1 METMAFHWLGHC
13 QERTGVSLPVGLLV
27 SLQGKA
33 CELLF
38 LVFQPYL
45 TNIDFLIVLL
55 IILSLFLSPG
65 VRICCFFN
73 LQCSFLKSSHDWL
86 PHYSGF
92 RSKITSLDQFSD
104 IIHSTVIFTYP
115 IPCPVLFS
123 YIFHYSLKEK
133 IGVWPILNE
142 ISKTLKELFV
152 RNILTFSIFK

>member
-1 METMAFHWLGHC
+1 MVSHVWVPTQQGKENSFIEGKRKWWGWEWFWEMETMAFHWLGHC

-45 TNIDFLIVLL
+45 TEVSVYFYFFILCNSHIDFLIVLL

-92 RSKITSLDQFSD
+92 RSKITSLD
-104 IIHSTVIFTYP
+104 
-115 IPCPVLFS
+115 
-123 YIFHYSLKEK
+123 
-133 IGVWPILNE
+133 
-142 ISKTLKELFV
+142 
-152 RNILTFSIFK
+152 

>member
-45 TNIDFLIVLL
+45 TEVSVYFYFFILCNSHIDFLIVLL

-73 LQCSFLKSSHDWL
+73 LQCCFLKSSHDWL

-115 IPCPVLFS
+115 IPCSVLFS
-123 YIFHYSLKEK
+123 YIFLYSLKEK

-142 ISKTLKELFV
+142 ISKT
-152 RNILTFSIFK
+152 